1 MPIGSATQAEVGKSD
16 PIITRLANEDKKPF
30 YKKPNLL
37 YLYLM
42 LFPTCMGIE
51 LTSGFD
57 SQMINALQ
65 IVPYWKLCKQ
75 PRPLPQ
81 YLNLLSR
88 SPAPKK
94 ALTPLSPDFGDPKGP
109 LKGIIAA
116 AYSLGAILSLPLI
129 PIVNDR
135 FGRRWSIFGGS
146 VIMVIGALIQGFS
159 VHGEPK
165 YADAECHLPRADVLS
180 HSRHVH
186 HCPHDPR
193 LRNPNLYRLRFLTHR
208 RACLS

>member
-81 YLNLLSR
+81 
-88 SPAPKK
+88 
-94 ALTPLSPDFGDPKGP
+94 
-109 LKGIIAA
+109 
-116 AYSLGAILSLPLI
+116 
-129 PIVNDR
+129 
-135 FGRRWSIFGGS
+135 
-146 VIMVIGALIQGFS
+146 
-159 VHGEPK
+159 
-165 YADAECHLPRADVLS
+165 
-180 HSRHVH
+180 
-186 HCPHDPR
+186 
-193 LRNPNLYRLRFLTHR
+193 
-208 RACLS
+208 